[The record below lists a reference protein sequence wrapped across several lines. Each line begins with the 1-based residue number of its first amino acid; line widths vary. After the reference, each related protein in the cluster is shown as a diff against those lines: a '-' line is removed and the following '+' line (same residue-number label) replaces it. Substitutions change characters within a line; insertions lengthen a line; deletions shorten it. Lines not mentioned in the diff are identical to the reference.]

1 MSWSCAL
8 RYSAFGGRK
17 GPRPGWFKH
26 EDFPGGERAGTGPV
40 PTWSLNAPVSR
51 RWRWT

>member
-26 EDFPGGERAGTGPV
+26 KDFPGVKELERDRCRHG
-40 PTWSLNAPVSR
+40 L
-51 RWRWT
+51 